1 MSRPALIRRLL
12 SPFALANTAIV
23 VSVLIGAVGVVVFVP
38 EQGTTL
44 RDWRTWLLVAIGAE
58 AAFAI
63 VLLAVRALGA
73 RPGPVQ
79 VALALLAAGAA
90 RGVAITIGEHAAGL
104 AAIAAG
110 DVVGRAANS
119 AVFCLFGGALIGA
132 TLAWRSDFREQY
144 RVLVDR
150 ALLIERAGREGDVVD
165 GEVLAAW
172 ASIKAELD
180 ETIRRVGAI
189 LAGTAR
195 AQGLEE
201 AAALLTTAID
211 AQLRPASRAM
221 WEGALPDRP
230 PISMRRLFV
239 TALAAW
245 QLPLRAI
252 LAFFAV
258 LVGIGSIVRVGAVPG
273 LWFTVA
279 YLAVTGAVLGCS
291 VLAARA
297 WPARSTVVAV
307 CTLVA
312 LPALLLASIVLLA
325 DPYLGLEV
333 DRLSEF
339 IVAIQAPITAV
350 LIAMAVEAGRQ
361 RQRVLDALQ
370 ARINAEAIGLL
381 ARFGGGHAD
390 AQQLSVFMHHS
401 VQSELAALAMQ
412 LREAALSDDPGTMGS
427 VSTFVLMRLGA
438 LENLDAS
445 APPWL
450 EQSVGYERIEEIV
463 GAWSGILDVQV
474 SLPDAHVC
482 RRHQWLVATQVIE
495 EGLANAARHGDAS
508 RVAVVGRIGDGCL
521 WLSIEDDGVRAR
533 DADRAGSA
541 GLGMQWL
548 DRIAPGD
555 WDLQHTAAGSTLV
568 VTIR

>member
-325 DPYLGLEV
+325 DPCLGLEV

-361 RQRVLDALQ
+361 RQRILDALQ

-381 ARFGGGHAD
+381 ARFGGGHA
-390 AQQLSVFMHHS
+390 
-401 VQSELAALAMQ
+401 E
-412 LREAALSDDPGTMGS
+412 
-427 VSTFVLMRLGA
+427 
-438 LENLDAS
+438 
-445 APPWL
+445 
-450 EQSVGYERIEEIV
+450 
-463 GAWSGILDVQV
+463 
-474 SLPDAHVC
+474 
-482 RRHQWLVATQVIE
+482 
-495 EGLANAARHGDAS
+495 
-508 RVAVVGRIGDGCL
+508 
-521 WLSIEDDGVRAR
+521 
-533 DADRAGSA
+533 
-541 GLGMQWL
+541 
-548 DRIAPGD
+548 
-555 WDLQHTAAGSTLV
+555 
-568 VTIR
+568 

>member
-1 MSRPALIRRLL
+1 MSRPALSSRLL
-12 SPFALANTAIV
+12 SPLALSNAAIV
-23 VSVLIGAVGVVVFVP
+23 LSVLIGAVGVVVFVP

-44 RDWRTWLLVAIGAE
+44 HDWRTWLLVAIGAE

-73 RPGPVQ
+73 LPGSVQ
-79 VALALLAAGAA
+79 VAVALLAAGAA
-90 RGVAITIGEHAAGL
+90 RGVAIAIGEHAAGL

-132 TLAWRSDFREQY
+132 TLAWRSDFRAQY

-150 ALLIERAGREGDVVD
+150 ALLIERAGREDDAVD

-221 WEGALPDRP
+221 WEGAPPDRP
-230 PISMRRLFV
+230 PLSTRSLIRA
-239 TALAAW
+239 ALGAW
-245 QLPLRAI
+245 HLPVRAI
-252 LAFFAV
+252 LGFFGV
-258 LVGIGSIVRVGAVPG
+258 LIGIGAIVRVGVVPG
-273 LWFTVA
+273 LLFTA
-279 YLAVTGAVLGCS
+279 EYLAVTGVALGCS
-291 VLAARA
+291 VLAARR
-297 WPARSTVVAV
+297 WPVRTTVIAV
-307 CTLVA
+307 CTLVL
-312 LPALLLASIVLLA
+312 LPMLLLANSILIA
-325 DPYLGLEV
+325 DPLLGLEA
-333 DRLSEF
+333 DRLSEM
-339 IVAIQAPITAV
+339 IVAIQAPITTL

-361 RQRVLDALQ
+361 RQRILAALQ
-370 ARINAEAIGLL
+370 ARIEADALGLL
-381 ARFGGGHAD
+381 AQADSANAD
-390 AQQLSVFMHHS
+390 AQRLSVFMHHS

-412 LREAALSDDPGTMGS
+412 LREAALTGEPDTMGR
-427 VSTFVLMRLGA
+427 VGTAVLMRLGA
-438 LENLDAS
+438 IEQLAVS
-445 APPWL
+445 APPWA
-450 EQSVGYERIEEIV
+450 EQTVGYERIAEII
-463 GAWSGILDVQV
+463 GAWTGILDVQV
-474 SLPDAHVC
+474 SLPDAAAC
-482 RRHQWLVATQVIE
+482 RQHQWLVATQVIE
-495 EGLANAARHGDAS
+495 EGLANAARHGDAA
-508 RVAVVGRIGDGCL
+508 RVAIRGRIDDGCL
-521 WLSIEDDGVRAR
+521 ILSIEDDGPGS
-533 DADRAGSA
+533 GSA
-541 GLGMQWL
+541 GTSAATGLGTQWL

-555 WDLQHTAAGSTLV
+555 WALTHGAAGSLLV